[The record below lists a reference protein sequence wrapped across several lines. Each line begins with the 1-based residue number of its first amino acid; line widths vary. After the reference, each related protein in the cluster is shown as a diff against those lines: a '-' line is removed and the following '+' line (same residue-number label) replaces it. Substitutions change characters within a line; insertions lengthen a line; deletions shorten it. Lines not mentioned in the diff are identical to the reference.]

1 MVFMAVGGRDQV
13 LVGVLNDHA
22 HFQFLTELLQAPRRR
37 VVTEFLPS
45 FKVFGPIFDGLGF
58 WGPQRPTQVHHYP
71 VLPSFT

>member
-58 WGPQRPTQVHHYP
+58 
-71 VLPSFT
+71 